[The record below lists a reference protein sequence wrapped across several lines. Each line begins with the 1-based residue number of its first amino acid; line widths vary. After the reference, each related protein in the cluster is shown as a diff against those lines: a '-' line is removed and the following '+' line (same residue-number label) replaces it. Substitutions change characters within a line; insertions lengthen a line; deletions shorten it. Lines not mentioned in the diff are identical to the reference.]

1 MARNRP
7 GSGKVRT
14 RTEDSSGSQALMELI
29 GQLPPEALMELM
41 GEAGARG
48 GPGDQDS
55 SMFMGP
61 EVGPEPVP
69 FEPGPNPPPPPPP
82 PGPPGLDSQALPPG
96 PGQGPA
102 GPVGTGSALSR
113 RGISTVSAPTPF
125 TIPVDGMN
133 IDPRFFMGIAHMD
146 QSRRDRAIAGPGLSG
161 ARLEQLRSS
170 STGLSPA
177 LDPSLRRSDPLAIS
191 ARDGGGRGEG
201 DR

>member
-41 GEAGARG
+41 GEGGARG

-61 EVGPEPVP
+61 EAGPEGIALD
-69 FEPGPNPPPPPPP
+69 PGPNPDDLDPRP
-82 PGPPGLDSQALPPG
+82 PGFGSQALPPG

-125 TIPVDGMN
+125 TIPVDGLN
-133 IDPRFFMGIAHMD
+133 YDPRFFMGIAHMD
-146 QSRRDRAIAGPGLSG
+146 QEKRDRAIAGPGLSG

-191 ARDGGGRGEG
+191 ARDGGGR
-201 DR
+201 

>member
-1 MARNRP
+1 
-7 GSGKVRT
+7 
-14 RTEDSSGSQALMELI
+14 MELI

-41 GEAGARG
+41 GEGGARG
-48 GPGDQDS
+48 VGDEGG

-69 FEPGPNPPPPPPP
+69 FEPGPNPPPPPP
-82 PGPPGLDSQALPPG
+82 GPPGFGSQALPPG
-96 PGQGPA
+96 PAGPMGDAGPA

-113 RGISTVSAPTPF
+113 RGVSTVSAPTPF

-146 QSRRDRAIAGPGLSG
+146 QSRRDRAIEGPGLSG
-161 ARLEQLRSS
+161 ARQEELRSS
-170 STGLSPA
+170 STSLPPA

-191 ARDGGGRGEG
+191 ARDGGGR
-201 DR
+201 